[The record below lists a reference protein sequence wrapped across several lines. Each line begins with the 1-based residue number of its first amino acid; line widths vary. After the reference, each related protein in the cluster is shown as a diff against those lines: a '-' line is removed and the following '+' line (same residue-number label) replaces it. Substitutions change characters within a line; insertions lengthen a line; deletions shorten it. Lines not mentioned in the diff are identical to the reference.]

1 MLALRLILVL
11 VIAASAGVIVLAE
24 LKLQPHLVELKDKE
38 KKVTEELG
46 KEKAERTKQETR
58 ARGAEQERDGFK
70 SDLDASKKA
79 EMDAIAAA
87 KVEKDKAVA
96 AAQETNKAKQES
108 AAEMAKSVEYADLRS
123 KGLTPDIIRNIA
135 TALPQKTNE
144 LNTLKIEQRVLMTQ
158 HIKASGELQS
168 FLNPKGAVALP
179 SLSGKV
185 TAVDPKWD
193 FVILDMGANHGL
205 LKNGELSI
213 SREGK
218 LVARVKV
225 SRVETDYAI
234 ANVMR
239 GFKISEIKE
248 GDAVLTPT
256 SVALPPQ
263 K

>member
-1 MLALRLILVL
+1 MIALRLLLVF
-11 VIAASAGVIVLAE
+11 VIVASAGVIALGE
-24 LKLQPHLVELKDKE
+24 MKLKPHLDELKDKE

-46 KEKAERTKQETR
+46 KEKTERAKQETR
-58 ARGAEQERDGFK
+58 AKGAEQERDGFK
-70 SDLDASKKA
+70 SDLDASKKSEA
-79 EMDAIAAA
+79 DAMAAA
-87 KVEKDKAVA
+87 KVEKDKTVA
-96 AAQETNKAKQES
+96 AMQETNKAKQETE
-108 AAEMAKSVEYADLRS
+108 AVKVRSVDYFALESL
-123 KGLTPDIIRNIA
+123 GLTPPVIKRIHKE
-135 TALPQKTNE
+135 LPEKTNE

-168 FLNPKGAVALP
+168 LLNPKGAVVLP

-218 LVARVKV
+218 LIARVKV

-234 ANVMR
+234 ANVMA
-239 GFKISEIKE
+239 GFKRSEIRE
-248 GDAVLTPT
+248 GDAVLTPS
-256 SVALPPQ
+256 SVALPSQ
-263 K
+263 R

>member
-11 VIAASAGVIVLAE
+11 VIAASAGVIALAE

-38 KKVTEELG
+38 KKVSEELG
-46 KEKAERTKQETR
+46 KEKTERAKQETR
-58 ARGAEQERDGFK
+58 AKGAEQERDGFK

-79 EMDAIAAA
+79 ETDALAAA

-96 AAQETNKAKQES
+96 AAQETNKAKQET
-108 AAEMAKSVEYADLRS
+108 AAEIAKSVEYADLRS
-123 KGLTPDIIRNIA
+123 KGLTPDIIRTIA
-135 TALPQKTNE
+135 TVLPQKTNE
-144 LNTLKIEQRVLMTQ
+144 LKVLKDEQRVLMTQ

-185 TAVDPKWD
+185 QAVDPKWD
-193 FVILDMGANHGL
+193 FVVLDMGANHGL
-205 LKNGELSI
+205 LKNGELNI

-218 LVARVKV
+218 LIARVKV

-263 K
+263 N

>member
-1 MLALRLILVL
+1 M
-11 VIAASAGVIVLAE
+11 
-24 LKLQPHLVELKDKE
+24 
-38 KKVTEELG
+38 
-46 KEKAERTKQETR
+46 
-58 ARGAEQERDGFK
+58 
-70 SDLDASKKA
+70 
-79 EMDAIAAA
+79 
-87 KVEKDKAVA
+87 
-96 AAQETNKAKQES
+96 
-108 AAEMAKSVEYADLRS
+108 
-123 KGLTPDIIRNIA
+123 
-135 TALPQKTNE
+135 LPQKTNE

-185 TAVDPKWD
+185 QAVDPKWD
-193 FVILDMGANHGL
+193 FVVLDMGANHGL

-213 SREGK
+213 SREGQ
-218 LVARVKV
+218 LIARVKV